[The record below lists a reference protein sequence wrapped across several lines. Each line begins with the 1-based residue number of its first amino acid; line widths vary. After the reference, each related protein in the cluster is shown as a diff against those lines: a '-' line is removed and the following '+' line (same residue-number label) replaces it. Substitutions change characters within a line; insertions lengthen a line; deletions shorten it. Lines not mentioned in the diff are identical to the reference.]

1 MRDALHDRLL
11 CTALDDYAAR
21 ETELGAVGPAR
32 RSVRPRLRVFIGFV
46 AARLAWPI
54 ATPTASRHG
63 PLNTHTDKQPRAP
76 YAVSSSLPTPPC
88 INCAIASVDKGLAK

>member
-46 AARLAWPI
+46 AARCLADRDADGEP
-54 ATPTASRHG
+54 
-63 PLNTHTDKQPRAP
+63 PRA
-76 YAVSSSLPTPPC
+76 A
-88 INCAIASVDKGLAK
+88 